1 MAASHVSI
9 CLSVKGPLGVSVTVR
24 DMGIQHAIANGFG

>member
-9 CLSVKGPLGVSVTVR
+9 CFGVKGPLGVPVTAR

>member
-9 CLSVKGPLGVSVTVR
+9 CLGVKGPLGVPVTAR
-24 DMGIQHAIANGFG
+24 DMGIKRAIANGFG